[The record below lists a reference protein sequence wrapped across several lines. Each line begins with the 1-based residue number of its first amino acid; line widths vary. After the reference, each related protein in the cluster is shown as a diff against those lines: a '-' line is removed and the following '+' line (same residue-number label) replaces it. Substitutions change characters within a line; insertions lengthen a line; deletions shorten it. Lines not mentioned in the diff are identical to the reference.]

1 MSIKKLVSQT
11 YLDIKKLSKEN
22 PNDMDLGSKVR
33 MYIRQQEEMGSDL
46 NELKKDNLDTP
57 LTNWEL

>member
-11 YLDIKKLSKEN
+11 YLDIKKLSEEN

-33 MYIRQQEEMGSDL
+33 MYIRQQEEMDSEL
-46 NELKKDNLDTP
+46 NELKNDGLDTP
-57 LTNWEL
+57 LTTWD